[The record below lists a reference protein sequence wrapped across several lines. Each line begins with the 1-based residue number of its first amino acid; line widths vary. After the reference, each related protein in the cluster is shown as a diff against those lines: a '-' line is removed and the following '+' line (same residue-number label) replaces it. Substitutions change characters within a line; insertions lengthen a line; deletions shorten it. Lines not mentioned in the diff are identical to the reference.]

1 MVLFCLAR
9 HSLLWSEIQ
18 DVKFQKDQVLLW
30 ELIGVSK
37 LMTL

>member
-9 HSLLWSEIQ
+9 HILLWSEMQ

-30 ELIGVSK
+30 ELMGVSK
-37 LMTL
+37 LIIL